1 VLHQGTGLRGDS
13 VSILLSHSG
22 IGALKP
28 HPDPSVQL
36 AMRALYVAVLHHPS
50 PPYRYGVR
58 EAGLATIA
66 SNIKEA
72 INAIRAATTTAA
84 KGPQHAA
91 GSSSGGV
98 PPESLPAI
106 SSSTVGEQEEQEEE
120 EEASILRLT
129 CLKSDYISREMYLE
143 AGGVNKEIK
152 AIKASKASKASKQAS
167 ASARTGGAGGPTS
180 RARQAAEEPPSSS
193 SPSSS
198 SSAESLSAKL
208 EEHYISIL
216 FGCGIL
222 ARVTE
227 EPACPLSS
235 SPPPAGYGIGAR
247 MPASP
252 QLPIMSSIPLLGV
265 LEELIAALLLVP
277 PSGGVQAWSGGGS
290 GGSMEGGGEGGA
302 LMSMHG
308 EHSHPPPC
316 HHGSSSIDT
325 ATTMLIVSSALMAMR
340 GILENNPDI
349 PCTDLLD
356 DARAVGKGAGGMGR
370 SGYTGGLSPSL
381 LPLVLELLSES
392 PSPHRD
398 NREGH
403 RERLETAW
411 GHRSSQCRDS
421 LTLQLLDLI
430 PLLTPARRGGSR
442 GGHGGTPPSCT
453 VDVLLYHMQHGGGG
467 QDTVALK
474 PAAAPG
480 L

>member
-28 HPDPSVQL
+28 HPDPSVPL
-36 AMRALYVAVLHHPS
+36 ALRALYVAVLHHPS

-106 SSSTVGEQEEQEEE
+106 SSSTVGEQEEE

-152 AIKASKASKASKQAS
+152 AIKASKASKATKASKQ

-208 EEHYISIL
+208 EEHYIVYYS
-216 FGCGIL
+216 G
-222 ARVTE
+222 A
-227 EPACPLSS
+227 ASS
-235 SPPPAGYGIGAR
+235 LVSPRSQHAPSPPRPR
-247 MPASP
+247 
-252 QLPIMSSIPLLGV
+252 QL
-265 LEELIAALLLVP
+265 
-277 PSGGVQAWSGGGS
+277 
-290 GGSMEGGGEGGA
+290 
-302 LMSMHG
+302 
-308 EHSHPPPC
+308 
-316 HHGSSSIDT
+316 
-325 ATTMLIVSSALMAMR
+325 AM
-340 GILENNPDI
+340 G
-349 PCTDLLD
+349 
-356 DARAVGKGAGGMGR
+356 
-370 SGYTGGLSPSL
+370 
-381 LPLVLELLSES
+381 
-392 PSPHRD
+392 
-398 NREGH
+398 
-403 RERLETAW
+403 
-411 GHRSSQCRDS
+411 
-421 LTLQLLDLI
+421 
-430 PLLTPARRGGSR
+430 
-442 GGHGGTPPSCT
+442 
-453 VDVLLYHMQHGGGG
+453 
-467 QDTVALK
+467 
-474 PAAAPG
+474 
-480 L
+480 